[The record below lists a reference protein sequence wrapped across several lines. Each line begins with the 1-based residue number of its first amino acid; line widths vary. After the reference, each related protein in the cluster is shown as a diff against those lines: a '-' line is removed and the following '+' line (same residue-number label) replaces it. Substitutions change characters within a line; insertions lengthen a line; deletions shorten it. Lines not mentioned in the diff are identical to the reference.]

1 MPVAPDFARTAYSM
15 QGFTLPEGKVDLN
28 MSSNTDPVTGYIAL
42 SRFKKADD
50 VVIMQPFDISVFKQG
65 AADQPVLLLR
75 HLHGEDIS
83 AAVEARGTC
92 QEQQKKRQKTKHDRA
107 AAIRERD
114 MSGKTTVAKHN
125 KRYTKSDEAKHNK
138 RFPKSDEAKH
148 NKRFPK
154 SDEAK
159 HNKRF
164 PKSDENMQRK
174 KGKRYVEV
182 QCVTCGKLMQSN
194 QFSKSRFK
202 NRNDSPHHLICN
214 TCLTMS
220 TSRT

>member
-138 RFPKSDEAKH
+138 RFPKSDE
-148 NKRFPK
+148 
-154 SDEAK
+154 
-159 HNKRF
+159 
-164 PKSDENMQRK
+164 NMQRK

>member
-83 AAVEARGTC
+83 AAVEARSTC

-114 MSGKTTVAKHN
+114 MSGKTAVAKHN
-125 KRYTKSDEAKHNK
+125 KRKTKSDEA
-138 RFPKSDEAKH
+138 
-148 NKRFPK
+148 
-154 SDEAK
+154 
-159 HNKRF
+159 
-164 PKSDENMQRK
+164 MQRK
-174 KGKRYVEV
+174 KGKRHVEV
-182 QCVTCGKLMQSN
+182 KCVTCGKSMQSN
-194 QFSKSRFK
+194 QFSKSRFHK
-202 NRNDSPHHLICN
+202 RKARPHQLICN

-220 TSRT
+220 TT

>member
-83 AAVEARGTC
+83 AAVEARSTC

-114 MSGKTTVAKHN
+114 MSGKTAVAKHN
-125 KRYTKSDEAKHNK
+125 KRYT
-138 RFPKSDEAKH
+138 
-148 NKRFPK
+148 K

-182 QCVTCGKLMQSN
+182 QCVTCDKSMQSN

-202 NRNDSPHHLICN
+202 HRNESPHQLICN

-220 TSRT
+220 TS

>member
-138 RFPKSDEAKH
+138 RFPKSDE
-148 NKRFPK
+148 
-154 SDEAK
+154 
-159 HNKRF
+159 
-164 PKSDENMQRK
+164 NMQRK

-220 TSRT
+220 TSRTCV

>member
-1 MPVAPDFARTAYSM
+1 MLQSQTPYQKIRRYQMPVAPDFARTAYSM

-75 HLHGEDIS
+75 HLNGEDIS
-83 AAVEARGTC
+83 AAVEARSTC
-92 QEQQKKRQKTKHDRA
+92 QEQQKKRRKMKDDRA
-107 AAIRERD
+107 AAIRGRD
-114 MSGKTTVAKHN
+114 MSGNTPVAKHN
-125 KRYTKSDEAKHNK
+125 KRNTKSDEAI
-138 RFPKSDEAKH
+138 
-148 NKRFPK
+148 
-154 SDEAK
+154 
-159 HNKRF
+159 
-164 PKSDENMQRK
+164 QRK

-182 QCVTCGKLMQSN
+182 QCVTCGKSMQSN